1 MTPPR
6 ERFLPSGDG
15 AGHYPD
21 SGMATP
27 IRAGLAL
34 AALALL
40 LAPLALLW
48 SAPAHDASGW
58 LRLLAVSGALALFAS
73 VIGNGFWNAA
83 SRRLPLSLSG
93 QMIVFET
100 LFAFLYGFI
109 WEQRGPSLIELL
121 AIALMITSV
130 IWCVRAHRP
139 TANVVTEVE
148 H

>member
-1 MTPPR
+1 VVTGG
-6 ERFLPSGDG
+6 F
-15 AGHYPD
+15 
-21 SGMATP
+21 
-27 IRAGLAL
+27 
-34 AALALL
+34 ALL
-40 LAPLALLW
+40 LALPAALTSQALDQDVLVRLIGI
-48 SAPAHDASGW
+48 SLGIAVFASIIGNAFW
-58 LRLLAVSGALALFAS
+58 NQASRLL
-73 VIGNGFWNAA
+73 
-83 SRRLPLSLSG
+83 PLTMLG

-139 TANVVTEVE
+139 TADIVTEVE